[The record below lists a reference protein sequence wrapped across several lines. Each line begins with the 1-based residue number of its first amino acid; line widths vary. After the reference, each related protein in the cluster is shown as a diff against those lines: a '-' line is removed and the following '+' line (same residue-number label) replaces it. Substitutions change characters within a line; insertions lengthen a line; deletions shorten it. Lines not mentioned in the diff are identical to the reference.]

1 MVKAIQDIGEARRA
15 FDEVLET
22 KNAIAKLEEKV
33 VAMRQM
39 SDSSKGIINILKTAQ
54 KDILNQ
60 FMKEVKLDLYNHST
74 LKQITKEDIMVIV
87 DILKL
92 PKKMEA
98 DRVRNLLAEVLFK
111 RMELTITHDFKLSY
125 HP

>member
-1 MVKAIQDIGEARRA
+1 
-15 FDEVLET
+15 
-22 KNAIAKLEEKV
+22 
-33 VAMRQM
+33 
-39 SDSSKGIINILKTAQ
+39 
-54 KDILNQ
+54 
-60 FMKEVKLDLYNHST
+60 MKEVKLDLYNHST
-74 LKQITKEDIMVIV
+74 LKQMTKEDIMVIV

-92 PKKMEA
+92 PKKMDA